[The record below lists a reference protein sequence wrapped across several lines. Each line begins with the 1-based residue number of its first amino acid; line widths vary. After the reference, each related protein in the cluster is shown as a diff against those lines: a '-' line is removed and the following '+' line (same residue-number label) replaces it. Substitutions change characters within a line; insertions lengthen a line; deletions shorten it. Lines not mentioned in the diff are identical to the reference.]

1 MFESVA
7 AVERGGALIFGL
19 GLKTVALC
27 GNAFL
32 DEFKKLRSE
41 SFAAIFFFDV
51 YFLDPDD
58 PAARLLR
65 VGVGKG
71 AVADGLPLRL
81 EDKSI
86 TVRRAREEKIEG

>member
-32 DEFKKLRSE
+32 DEFKKLGAE
-41 SFAAIFFFDV
+41 SPSAVFFLDV

-58 PAARLLR
+58 SAARLL
-65 VGVGKG
+65 
-71 AVADGLPLRL
+71 
-81 EDKSI
+81 
-86 TVRRAREEKIEG
+86 